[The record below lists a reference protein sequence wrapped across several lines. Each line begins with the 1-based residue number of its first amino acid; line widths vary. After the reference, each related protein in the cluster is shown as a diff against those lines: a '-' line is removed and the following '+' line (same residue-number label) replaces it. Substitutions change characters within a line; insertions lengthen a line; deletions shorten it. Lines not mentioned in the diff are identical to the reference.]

1 VKNNKG
7 YIIPTPLSEWIEKLE
22 DWELVEYAS
31 RYAATSKY
39 CLNGASDAKMFEVK
53 RVWKCRYKDEELPII
68 GCVPPLNYESSYYSQ
83 SFDEEPKD
91 E

>member
-7 YIIPTPLSEWIEKLE
+7 YVIPTPLNEWIEKLE

-53 RVWKCRYKDEELPII
+53 RVWKQRYEDEDLPIM
-68 GCVPPLNYESSYYSQ
+68 GCVPPLNYEYSDIYQ
-83 SFDEEPKD
+83 IDPEDE
-91 E
+91 